1 VESVKGGS
9 IEYQKDGDQFLVQ
22 NADQDGLAYEA
33 GLRKGDKLL
42 KINNIVPESVDQ
54 ITQQLRVL
62 AKTKISVEVNRNQ
75 KKIKITLKK
84 LEI

>member
-22 NADQDGLAYEA
+22 NVDQDGLAYQA
-33 GLRKGDKLL
+33 GLRKEDKLL

-75 KKIKITLKK
+75 KMIKITLKK